1 MSEAVPQDSEVTL
14 ISKER
19 SVAAEV
25 IKRKDGLVLLKAEGD
40 KWSTVGFTN
49 SSDVELGQRV
59 FFLGTFLD
67 NLELKNIVNEGI
79 LKYVTEEEIETNISD
94 ENILAGSPLFDLKG
108 NLVGMKSITQDGAF
122 VIPISKI
129 SEFSGF

>member
-1 MSEAVPQDSEVTL
+1 M
-14 ISKER
+14 
-19 SVAAEV
+19 
-25 IKRKDGLVLLKAEGD
+25 
-40 KWSTVGFTN
+40 
-49 SSDVELGQRV
+49 
-59 FFLGTFLD
+59 
-67 NLELKNIVNEGI
+67 
-79 LKYVTEEEIETNISD
+79 EEEIETNISD